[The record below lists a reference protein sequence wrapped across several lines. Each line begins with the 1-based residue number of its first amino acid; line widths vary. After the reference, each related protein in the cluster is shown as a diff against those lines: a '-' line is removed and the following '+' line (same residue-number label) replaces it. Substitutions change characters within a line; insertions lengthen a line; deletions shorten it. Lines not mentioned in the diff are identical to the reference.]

1 MERTQG
7 GYTLS
12 TDKSRLD
19 VDAIHHFLSMESYW
33 ARHIP
38 RALVERAIDHSV
50 CFGLYHGDAQV
61 GFARVV
67 TDQATFG
74 YLADVYVLADHRGRG
89 LSKWMMEGIMSHPDL
104 QGLRRF
110 MLATRDAHSLYTQ
123 FGFAP
128 LADPAPLMQI
138 VHIDPY
144 APPSPEGDRPGA

>member
-19 VDAIHHFLSMESYW
+19 VDAIHHFLSMEAYW
-33 ARHIP
+33 SRHIP

-50 CFGLYHGDAQV
+50 CFGIYHGNAQV

-74 YLADVYVLADHRGRG
+74 YLADVYILDAHRGRG
-89 LSKWMMEGIMSHPDL
+89 LSKWMMEEIMAHPDL

-110 MLATRDAHSLYTQ
+110 MLAPRDAHGLSAQ

-128 LADPAPLMQI
+128 VANPDPLMQI
-138 VHIDPY
+138 NHVNPY
-144 APPSPEGDRPGA
+144 GPPDA

>member
-1 MERTQG
+1 MERTRD

-19 VDAIHHFLSMESYW
+19 VDAVHQYLSIDSYW

-50 CFGLYHGDAQV
+50 CFGLYHGSAQV

-74 YLADVYVLADHRGRG
+74 YLADVYILTAHRGRG
-89 LSKWMMEGIMSHPDL
+89 LSKWMMEEIMAHPDL

-110 MLATRDAHSLYTQ
+110 MLATRDAHRLYAQ

-128 LADPAPLMQI
+128 IANPEPLMQI
-138 VHIDPY
+138 NHINPY
-144 APPSPEGDRPGA
+144 GPPNE